1 MATIKKKPTKAHKS
15 KKVVKA
21 HQGMAHVPR
30 PKQRP
35 TAPAFAKD
43 AVRKAQE
50 QMIKRGPIAPTTTT
64 TDTVSKPTRRPTLSG
79 RRATTDVLRPTKSVV
94 DPSKRRPLTKAEK
107 DQGIRYANPT
117 GTLAS
122 FPNPKPTRRPTRV
135 PQESMTGS
143 DGSVYPAVKPMDERA
158 RRRRDNALK
167 SEVDEMTRRFNRQQP
182 RRPRRPTERAGFDTT
197 VQPIRQPRPIRLPND
212 FGGRKP
218 RQNSMDLGP
227 LPNNFNPLESTALTD
242 RFNKLNQNNLNQ
254 NRLQMQ
260 RNKGGDI
267 KKYATGGLNK
277 GMTKSRTKYGTVD
290 NKKK

>member
-79 RRATTDVLRPTKSVV
+79 RRAATDVLRPTRSVNPSIV

-167 SEVDEMTRRFNRQQP
+167 SEVDEMTRRFNKQQP
-182 RRPRRPTERAGFDTT
+182 RRPRQPTA
-197 VQPIRQPRPIRLPND
+197 QPIRQPRPM
-212 FGGRKP
+212 
-218 RQNSMDLGP
+218 RQPSMGLGP